1 MAVYSFLWSFVLE
14 SKTRKKWS
22 KSSLVGVDSRHKKL
36 THVDESEL
44 EINSRSGV
52 EMLHHPFKTRF
63 EIREKGWQPLSS
75 STFVTMATS
84 WQCLHKNFAKHAT
97 RSFCHL
103 YVQFIVIINLC
114 TINTCYLSFTNVWH
128 EYQTLEVNAYSII
141 IRLFLYWLVFSRFGS
156 WEIFFCCRLFGGDVL
171 MDLQNSIVWSL
182 LHMYDL
188 LAFCLP
194 KGTCKN

>member
-1 MAVYSFLWSFVLE
+1 MASTKGMAVYSFLWSFVLE

-103 YVQFIVIINLC
+103 YVQFIVMINYMHDQHL
-114 TINTCYLSFTNVWH
+114 LSFFHKCVARIPNFRSQCILN
-128 EYQTLEVNAYSII
+128 YN
-141 IRLFLYWLVFSRFGS
+141 
-156 WEIFFCCRLFGGDVL
+156 
-171 MDLQNSIVWSL
+171 
-182 LHMYDL
+182 
-188 LAFCLP
+188 
-194 KGTCKN
+194 